1 MYSKL
6 PSWVLGFHGCNKEAY
21 SNVFLNDQHL
31 LPSTNTYDWL
41 GHGIYFWENNYD
53 RALEWAESHYQNNAA
68 VIGAILDLGNCL
80 NLSDNQFYSLLESA
94 YTALKTRLTAQGKT
108 MPKNRGKKGADTLV
122 RDLDCSV
129 IEQLHEDVQ
138 GYSGYTFDSVRGLFI
153 EGDPVYPGSGLN
165 NKTHIQLCIVNPNCI
180 KGYFKPLLPDIDYPV
195 L

>member
-1 MYSKL
+1 MYSRL
-6 PSWVLGFHGCNKEAY
+6 PSWVLGFHGCNKDTY
-21 SNVFLNDQHL
+21 DNVFLNEQHL

-53 RALEWAESHYQNNAA
+53 RALEWAESHFQDNAA

-80 NLSDNQFYSLLESA
+80 NLSDSQFYSLLESA
-94 YTALKTRLTAQGKT
+94 YIALKTRLTTQGMP
-108 MPKNRGKKGADTLV
+108 MPKNRGKKGPDTLL

-129 IEQLHEDVQ
+129 IEQLHEDVRDYA
-138 GYSGYTFDSVRGLFI
+138 GYSFDSVRGLFI

-165 NKTHIQLCIVNPNCI
+165 NKTHIQLCIVNSNCI
-180 KGYFKPLLPDIDYPV
+180 KGYFKPLSSVIDFNI